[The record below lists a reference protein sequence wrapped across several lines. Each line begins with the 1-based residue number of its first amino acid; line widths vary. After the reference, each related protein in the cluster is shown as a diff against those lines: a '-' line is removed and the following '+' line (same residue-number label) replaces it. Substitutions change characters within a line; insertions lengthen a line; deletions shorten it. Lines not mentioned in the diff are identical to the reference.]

1 MLYVCMYACMSKAL
15 DAVNKFGAIAEAQ
28 NHHPNLHIVSY
39 RTVIVELYTFSV
51 KGLALNDFIGEFVRI
66 HWC

>member
-1 MLYVCMYACMSKAL
+1 MHIACTSDVFVKAL
-15 DAVNKFGAIAEAQ
+15 DAINQFGAIAEAQ

-51 KGLALNDFIGEFVRI
+51 KGLALNDFIGECLASI
-66 HWC
+66 